1 MSQSGIKRYE
11 NINAESEIQLIIGIE
26 YPAAIN
32 AIVNLENNIIQNIDN
47 RESKAIIPE
56 IIILMNNKNNITIQ
70 ARLIMPEIAMDT
82 AYEAI
87 LLSQCYNYSENYDFR
102 NSCP

>member
-56 IIILMNNKNNITIQ
+56 IIILKNNK
-70 ARLIMPEIAMDT
+70 
-82 AYEAI
+82 
-87 LLSQCYNYSENYDFR
+87 
-102 NSCP
+102 